1 MPKIVEQGCIFV
13 CLLSCSN
20 AARKEFTIST
30 RQSHRYPKT
39 PHRSSR
45 NCHTVRS
52 EIFTPFGRIL
62 QVEISESLYEAFDE
76 FELEDI
82 SHLNQVSRY
91 QEQSELTEVSLHSRA
106 IDMPESLEEQV
117 HQKIL
122 QDKLHRAIGKLPEV
136 QRRRLM
142 LYYFGGYTYQQ
153 IAEME
158 GCKHPAIMKSVAAA
172 EKKLK
177 KYF

>member
-1 MPKIVEQGCIFV
+1 MDGTHPKRKIDKYNPYVLSIENNQCCISFIDGQGQTQ
-13 CLLSCSN
+13 
-20 AARKEFTIST
+20 K
-30 RQSHRYPKT
+30 
-39 PHRSSR
+39 
-45 NCHTVRS
+45 
-52 EIFTPFGRIL
+52 
-62 QVEISESLYEAFDE
+62 VEISESLYEAFDE

-91 QEQSELTEVSLHSRA
+91 QEQSELTEVSLHGRA
-106 IDMPESLEEQV
+106 VEVPEPLEEQV
-117 HQKIL
+117 YRKL
-122 QDKLHRAIGKLPEV
+122 LREKLHKAIEKLPEV
-136 QRRRLM
+136 QRRRLI
-142 LYYFGGYTYQQ
+142 LYYFSGYTYQQ

>member
-1 MPKIVEQGCIFV
+1 M
-13 CLLSCSN
+13 
-20 AARKEFTIST
+20 
-30 RQSHRYPKT
+30 
-39 PHRSSR
+39 
-45 NCHTVRS
+45 
-52 EIFTPFGRIL
+52 
-62 QVEISESLYEAFDE
+62 LYRAFDD

-106 IDMPESLEEQV
+106 VEVPEPLEEQV
-117 HQKIL
+117 YRKFL
-122 QDKLHRAIGKLPEV
+122 REKLHKAIGKLPEV

-158 GCKHPAIMKSVAAA
+158 GCKHPAIIKSVAAA

>member
-1 MPKIVEQGCIFV
+1 MDGTHPKRKKDKYNPYVLSIENNRYYIAFTDCQG
-13 CLLSCSN
+13 
-20 AARKEFTIST
+20 KH
-30 RQSHRYPKT
+30 QKM
-39 PHRSSR
+39 
-45 NCHTVRS
+45 
-52 EIFTPFGRIL
+52 
-62 QVEISESLYEAFDE
+62 EISESLYRAFDD

-106 IDMPESLEEQV
+106 VEVPEPLEEQV
-117 HQKIL
+117 YRKL
-122 QDKLHRAIGKLPEV
+122 LREKLHKAIGKLPEV

>member
-1 MPKIVEQGCIFV
+1 MDGTHPKRKKDKYNPYVLSIEHDRCCISFTDGQGQTQ
-13 CLLSCSN
+13 
-20 AARKEFTIST
+20 K
-30 RQSHRYPKT
+30 
-39 PHRSSR
+39 
-45 NCHTVRS
+45 
-52 EIFTPFGRIL
+52 
-62 QVEISESLYEAFDE
+62 VEISESLYEAFDE

-106 IDMPESLEEQV
+106 VEVPEPLEEQV
-117 HQKIL
+117 YRKL
-122 QDKLHRAIGKLPEV
+122 LCEKLHKAIGKLPEV

>member
-1 MPKIVEQGCIFV
+1 MDGTHPKRKKDKYNPYVLSIENNRCCISFTDGQGQTQ
-13 CLLSCSN
+13 
-20 AARKEFTIST
+20 K
-30 RQSHRYPKT
+30 
-39 PHRSSR
+39 
-45 NCHTVRS
+45 
-52 EIFTPFGRIL
+52 
-62 QVEISESLYEAFDE
+62 VEISESLYEAFDE

-106 IDMPESLEEQV
+106 VEVPEPLEEQIYR
-117 HQKIL
+117 KL
-122 QDKLHRAIGKLPEV
+122 LCEKLHKAIGKLPEV

-158 GCKHPAIMKSVAAA
+158 GCKHPAIIKSVAAA

>member
-1 MPKIVEQGCIFV
+1 MDGTHPKRKKDKYNPCVLSIENDGCCISFTDGQGQTQ
-13 CLLSCSN
+13 
-20 AARKEFTIST
+20 K
-30 RQSHRYPKT
+30 
-39 PHRSSR
+39 
-45 NCHTVRS
+45 
-52 EIFTPFGRIL
+52 
-62 QVEISESLYEAFDE
+62 VEISESLYEAFDD

-106 IDMPESLEEQV
+106 VEVPEPLEEQV
-117 HQKIL
+117 YRKL
-122 QDKLHRAIGKLPEV
+122 LCEKLHKAIEKLPEV

>member
-1 MPKIVEQGCIFV
+1 MDGTHPKRKKDKYNPYVLSIENNRYYISFKDGQGQPQ
-13 CLLSCSN
+13 
-20 AARKEFTIST
+20 K
-30 RQSHRYPKT
+30 
-39 PHRSSR
+39 
-45 NCHTVRS
+45 
-52 EIFTPFGRIL
+52 
-62 QVEISESLYEAFDE
+62 VEISESLYEAFDE

-106 IDMPESLEEQV
+106 VEVPEPLEEQV
-117 HQKIL
+117 YRKL
-122 QDKLHRAIGKLPEV
+122 LREKLHKAIGKLPEV
-136 QRRRLM
+136 QRRRLI
-142 LYYFGGYTYQQ
+142 LYYFSGYTYQQ

>member
-1 MPKIVEQGCIFV
+1 M
-13 CLLSCSN
+13 
-20 AARKEFTIST
+20 
-30 RQSHRYPKT
+30 
-39 PHRSSR
+39 
-45 NCHTVRS
+45 RS
-52 EIFTPFGRIL
+52 ELYVLSIENNRCCISFTDG
-62 QVEISESLYEAFDE
+62 QGQTQKVEISESLYEAFDE

-82 SHLNQVSRY
+82 SHLNKVSRY

-106 IDMPESLEEQV
+106 VEVPEPLEEQV
-117 HQKIL
+117 YRKL
-122 QDKLHRAIGKLPEV
+122 LCEKLHKAIGKLPEV

>member
-1 MPKIVEQGCIFV
+1 MDGTHPKRKKDKYNPYVLSIENNRYYIAFTDCQG
-13 CLLSCSN
+13 
-20 AARKEFTIST
+20 KH
-30 RQSHRYPKT
+30 QKM
-39 PHRSSR
+39 
-45 NCHTVRS
+45 
-52 EIFTPFGRIL
+52 
-62 QVEISESLYEAFDE
+62 EISESLYRAFDD

-106 IDMPESLEEQV
+106 VEVPEPLEEQV
-117 HQKIL
+117 YRKL
-122 QDKLHRAIGKLPEV
+122 LREKLHKAIGKLPEV

-172 EKKLK
+172 EKN
-177 KYF
+177 

>member
-1 MPKIVEQGCIFV
+1 MDGTHPKRKKDKYNPYVLSIENNRYYIAFTDGQGQHQ
-13 CLLSCSN
+13 
-20 AARKEFTIST
+20 KM
-30 RQSHRYPKT
+30 
-39 PHRSSR
+39 
-45 NCHTVRS
+45 
-52 EIFTPFGRIL
+52 
-62 QVEISESLYEAFDE
+62 EISASLYRAFDD

-82 SHLNQVSRY
+82 SYLNQVSRY
-91 QEQSELTEVSLHSRA
+91 QEQSELTEISLHSRA
-106 IDMPESLEEQV
+106 VDMPESLEEQV

-122 QDKLHRAIGKLPEV
+122 QDKLHRAIGKLPEI

>member
-1 MPKIVEQGCIFV
+1 MDGTHPKRKKNKYNPYVLSIENNRYYIAFTDSQGQHQ
-13 CLLSCSN
+13 
-20 AARKEFTIST
+20 KM
-30 RQSHRYPKT
+30 
-39 PHRSSR
+39 
-45 NCHTVRS
+45 
-52 EIFTPFGRIL
+52 
-62 QVEISESLYEAFDE
+62 EISESLYRAFDD

-82 SHLNQVSRY
+82 SFLNQVSRY

-158 GCKHPAIMKSVAAA
+158 GCKHPAIIKSVAAA

>member
-1 MPKIVEQGCIFV
+1 MDGTHPKRKKDKYNPYVLSIENNQYYIAFTDCQG
-13 CLLSCSN
+13 
-20 AARKEFTIST
+20 KH
-30 RQSHRYPKT
+30 QKM
-39 PHRSSR
+39 
-45 NCHTVRS
+45 
-52 EIFTPFGRIL
+52 
-62 QVEISESLYEAFDE
+62 EISESLYRAFDD

-91 QEQSELTEVSLHSRA
+91 QEQSELTEVSLHGRA
-106 IDMPESLEEQV
+106 VEVPEPLEEQV
-117 HQKIL
+117 YRKIL